1 MEGNAIKRSRRLPC
15 LPLLAVILSCAPATS
30 AFAPGTP
37 MFPGSAKA
45 SKSDAMPIY
54 MEEFPKPFGRLSE
67 TMHLEQLSPRHRRAN
82 TDRGIGPNVTPVPPP
97 QPLVDK
103 LATLA
108 GAVGDLVITALL
120 PQPTLLG
127 DCGLAEQQEA
137 YEEDETAI
145 MAACATSD
153 PLTPLHETSARERRL
168 EVLRRDGEMATS
180 RREKVQAAYQATTAL
195 YAAMRKLKIARMQR
209 DGAVAIARR
218 AKLQAAYE
226 EFAAATIES
235 ISVPALPTQL
245 TDSLARAQEH
255 TAEEL
260 ASTPAA
266 WSPPAQPMSAP
277 PPAATSA
284 WVRLGAPQA
293 PFRASRGAQQAPRHE
308 LPSGVTSADPAAS
321 ADARARWL
329 ARLAEQEEAKASVI
343 EAAKARAEEEE
354 AARAHGIVVA
364 RAQAAKAAWL
374 ASHEPSMVVTP
385 RAIQIAKEKAQAEST
400 IAEEKAQAEV
410 ILHALQEA
418 EVAIELAMEK
428 ARRLA
433 EEEAEL
439 AARIEAA
446 AAALIAEEDAAEL
459 ASRIEAV
466 LANEEEE
473 EELASRIEAV
483 LAEEEEE
490 ELASRIEAV
499 LAKEEEEEE
508 LASRIEAVLAEEEE
522 EELASRI
529 EAVLAKEEEEEE
541 LASRIEAVLA
551 EEEEEELASRIEAVL
566 AKEEEEEELASRIEA
581 VLADG
586 GMQVPPLVDEA
597 AAKAA
602 WLASHEPPMVVTA
615 RTIEA
620 HTEARAEK
628 GIEGILSAVES
639 TLSQLEVR
647 GSSHTSAEA
656 AARARGFAE
665 MAAEMA
671 PEAAEMAPEVAE
683 MAPVVAEMAREV
695 AEMAPVAA
703 EMAPVVAEMAPEVAE
718 MAADLCRELGL
729 PQAGDAAELVSGVL
743 GIEAAATNE
752 ATIRQCHVL
761 VFGPTSI
768 NTPEMQQAAG
778 GTQVEVAE
786 TAIEEVEKEPSDAK
800 LATRLLEVLGE
811 GGFDITPMDG
821 TAAAPGAETV
831 EQHSSA
837 DTDAVAPLVS
847 SVCEEL
853 QLQEGPP
860 SEAAVEAQAAAD
872 AQAAANAQAGFEET
886 IATSNAM
893 VFGAQAEAEVDE
905 VELESRADGV
915 SEAETAETELATE
928 AEVVMFKAEAEARFN
943 VERDAET
950 EPQAP
955 AAPSSE
961 KEAYE
966 MTTTASAL
974 NDGSAEDNEADAEL
988 VSRIEAVLADGG
1000 MQVPPLR
1007 KPMTVATPKLEP
1019 QAEADVDVKAGAVA
1033 RSTSDVGEA
1042 APVEAEEVL
1051 RSMVSAAERKEVDKL
1066 TAADP
1071 TKLYT
1076 PRVHELLR
1084 AVQRMRHE
1092 VKATRDGGEVG
1103 LMLRA
1108 IMLDVEELGAAS
1120 SLERL
1125 RSDAQAMHLCSI
1137 LRERPSLLLGP
1148 LLPQL
1153 ERLDGA
1159 LFAFVHKHMQALAAT
1174 VTGAVHLVVHEE
1186 APRGVLAQVEYAEYV
1201 DRARLNAAKAAGDAT
1216 LWLRAAQAASDATL
1230 GGTERRWTAPVQV
1243 VSRTRGLH
1251 RLRSNRHSRVRL
1263 IMRWVAPDT

>member
-1 MEGNAIKRSRRLPC
+1 
-15 LPLLAVILSCAPATS
+15 
-30 AFAPGTP
+30 
-37 MFPGSAKA
+37 
-45 SKSDAMPIY
+45 
-54 MEEFPKPFGRLSE
+54 
-67 TMHLEQLSPRHRRAN
+67 
-82 TDRGIGPNVTPVPPP
+82 
-97 QPLVDK
+97 
-103 LATLA
+103 
-108 GAVGDLVITALL
+108 
-120 PQPTLLG
+120 
-127 DCGLAEQQEA
+127 
-137 YEEDETAI
+137 
-145 MAACATSD
+145 
-153 PLTPLHETSARERRL
+153 
-168 EVLRRDGEMATS
+168 
-180 RREKVQAAYQATTAL
+180 
-195 YAAMRKLKIARMQR
+195 
-209 DGAVAIARR
+209 
-218 AKLQAAYE
+218 
-226 EFAAATIES
+226 
-235 ISVPALPTQL
+235 
-245 TDSLARAQEH
+245 
-255 TAEEL
+255 
-260 ASTPAA
+260 
-266 WSPPAQPMSAP
+266 
-277 PPAATSA
+277 
-284 WVRLGAPQA
+284 
-293 PFRASRGAQQAPRHE
+293 
-308 LPSGVTSADPAAS
+308 
-321 ADARARWL
+321 
-329 ARLAEQEEAKASVI
+329 
-343 EAAKARAEEEE
+343 
-354 AARAHGIVVA
+354 
-364 RAQAAKAAWL
+364 
-374 ASHEPSMVVTP
+374 
-385 RAIQIAKEKAQAEST
+385 
-400 IAEEKAQAEV
+400 
-410 ILHALQEA
+410 
-418 EVAIELAMEK
+418 
-428 ARRLA
+428 
-433 EEEAEL
+433 
-439 AARIEAA
+439 
-446 AAALIAEEDAAEL
+446 
-459 ASRIEAV
+459 
-466 LANEEEE
+466 
-473 EELASRIEAV
+473 
-483 LAEEEEE
+483 
-490 ELASRIEAV
+490 
-499 LAKEEEEEE
+499 
-508 LASRIEAVLAEEEE
+508 
-522 EELASRI
+522 
-529 EAVLAKEEEEEE
+529 
-541 LASRIEAVLA
+541 
-551 EEEEEELASRIEAVL
+551 
-566 AKEEEEEELASRIEA
+566 
-581 VLADG
+581 
-586 GMQVPPLVDEA
+586 
-597 AAKAA
+597 
-602 WLASHEPPMVVTA
+602 
-615 RTIEA
+615 
-620 HTEARAEK
+620 
-628 GIEGILSAVES
+628 
-639 TLSQLEVR
+639 
-647 GSSHTSAEA
+647 
-656 AARARGFAE
+656 
-665 MAAEMA
+665 
-671 PEAAEMAPEVAE
+671 
-683 MAPVVAEMAREV
+683 VVAEMAREV

>member
-1 MEGNAIKRSRRLPC
+1 M
-15 LPLLAVILSCAPATS
+15 LA
-30 AFAPGTP
+30 
-37 MFPGSAKA
+37 K
-45 SKSDAMPIY
+45 
-54 MEEFPKPFGRLSE
+54 
-67 TMHLEQLSPRHRRAN
+67 
-82 TDRGIGPNVTPVPPP
+82 
-97 QPLVDK
+97 
-103 LATLA
+103 
-108 GAVGDLVITALL
+108 
-120 PQPTLLG
+120 
-127 DCGLAEQQEA
+127 
-137 YEEDETAI
+137 
-145 MAACATSD
+145 
-153 PLTPLHETSARERRL
+153 
-168 EVLRRDGEMATS
+168 
-180 RREKVQAAYQATTAL
+180 
-195 YAAMRKLKIARMQR
+195 
-209 DGAVAIARR
+209 
-218 AKLQAAYE
+218 
-226 EFAAATIES
+226 
-235 ISVPALPTQL
+235 
-245 TDSLARAQEH
+245 
-255 TAEEL
+255 
-260 ASTPAA
+260 
-266 WSPPAQPMSAP
+266 
-277 PPAATSA
+277 
-284 WVRLGAPQA
+284 
-293 PFRASRGAQQAPRHE
+293 
-308 LPSGVTSADPAAS
+308 
-321 ADARARWL
+321 
-329 ARLAEQEEAKASVI
+329 
-343 EAAKARAEEEE
+343 
-354 AARAHGIVVA
+354 
-364 RAQAAKAAWL
+364 
-374 ASHEPSMVVTP
+374 
-385 RAIQIAKEKAQAEST
+385 
-400 IAEEKAQAEV
+400 
-410 ILHALQEA
+410 
-418 EVAIELAMEK
+418 
-428 ARRLA
+428 
-433 EEEAEL
+433 
-439 AARIEAA
+439 
-446 AAALIAEEDAAEL
+446 
-459 ASRIEAV
+459 
-466 LANEEEE
+466 
-473 EELASRIEAV
+473 
-483 LAEEEEE
+483 EEEEE

-508 LASRIEAVLAEEEE
+508 LASRIEAVLA
-522 EELASRI
+522 
-529 EAVLAKEEEEEE
+529 
-541 LASRIEAVLA
+541 
-551 EEEEEELASRIEAVL
+551 
-566 AKEEEEEELASRIEA
+566 EEEEEELASRIEA

-743 GIEAAATNE
+743 GIEAAATKE

-811 GGFDITPMDG
+811 GGFHITPMDG

-943 VERDAET
+943 VEWDAET

-966 MTTTASAL
+966 MKTTASAL

-1007 KPMTVATPKLEP
+1007 KPMTVATPKVEP
-1019 QAEADVDVKAGAVA
+1019 QAEAEVDVKAGAVA

>member
-1 MEGNAIKRSRRLPC
+1 
-15 LPLLAVILSCAPATS
+15 
-30 AFAPGTP
+30 

-168 EVLRRDGEMATS
+168 EVLRHDGEMATS

-226 EFAAATIES
+226 EFAAATKES
-235 ISVPALPTQL
+235 ISVPALPTLL
-245 TDSLARAQEH
+245 TDSLAKAQEH
-255 TAEEL
+255 TVEEL

-277 PPAATSA
+277 PPPATSA

-293 PFRASRGAQQAPRHE
+293 PFRASRGAQQAPRHERRDERHE

-374 ASHEPSMVVTP
+374 ASHEPSMVVTA
-385 RAIQIAKEKAQAEST
+385 RAIQIAKEKAEAEST

-410 ILHALQEA
+410 ILLALQEA

-466 LANEEEE
+466 LA
-473 EELASRIEAV
+473 
-483 LAEEEEE
+483 
-490 ELASRIEAV
+490 
-499 LAKEEEEEE
+499 K
-508 LASRIEAVLAEEEE
+508 
-522 EELASRI
+522 
-529 EAVLAKEEEEEE
+529 
-541 LASRIEAVLA
+541 

-586 GMQVPPLVDEA
+586 GMQVPPHVDEA

-671 PEAAEMAPEVAE
+671 P
-683 MAPVVAEMAREV
+683 VVAEMAREV
-695 AEMAPVAA
+695 AEMAPVA
-703 EMAPVVAEMAPEVAE
+703 AEMAPEVAE

-743 GIEAAATNE
+743 GIEAAATKE

-761 VFGPTSI
+761 VFGPSSI

-811 GGFDITPMDG
+811 GGFHITPMDG

-886 IATSNAM
+886 IAISNEM

-943 VERDAET
+943 VEWDAET

-1007 KPMTVATPKLEP
+1007 KPMTVATPKVEP
-1019 QAEADVDVKAGAVA
+1019 QAEAEVDVKAGAVA

-1042 APVEAEEVL
+1042 APIEAEEVL

>member
-1 MEGNAIKRSRRLPC
+1 
-15 LPLLAVILSCAPATS
+15 
-30 AFAPGTP
+30 
-37 MFPGSAKA
+37 
-45 SKSDAMPIY
+45 
-54 MEEFPKPFGRLSE
+54 
-67 TMHLEQLSPRHRRAN
+67 
-82 TDRGIGPNVTPVPPP
+82 
-97 QPLVDK
+97 
-103 LATLA
+103 
-108 GAVGDLVITALL
+108 
-120 PQPTLLG
+120 
-127 DCGLAEQQEA
+127 
-137 YEEDETAI
+137 
-145 MAACATSD
+145 
-153 PLTPLHETSARERRL
+153 
-168 EVLRRDGEMATS
+168 
-180 RREKVQAAYQATTAL
+180 
-195 YAAMRKLKIARMQR
+195 
-209 DGAVAIARR
+209 
-218 AKLQAAYE
+218 
-226 EFAAATIES
+226 
-235 ISVPALPTQL
+235 
-245 TDSLARAQEH
+245 
-255 TAEEL
+255 
-260 ASTPAA
+260 
-266 WSPPAQPMSAP
+266 
-277 PPAATSA
+277 
-284 WVRLGAPQA
+284 
-293 PFRASRGAQQAPRHE
+293 
-308 LPSGVTSADPAAS
+308 
-321 ADARARWL
+321 
-329 ARLAEQEEAKASVI
+329 
-343 EAAKARAEEEE
+343 
-354 AARAHGIVVA
+354 
-364 RAQAAKAAWL
+364 
-374 ASHEPSMVVTP
+374 MVVTP

-508 LASRIEAVLAEEEE
+508 LASRIEAVLA
-522 EELASRI
+522 
-529 EAVLAKEEEEEE
+529 
-541 LASRIEAVLA
+541 
-551 EEEEEELASRIEAVL
+551 
-566 AKEEEEEELASRIEA
+566 
-581 VLADG
+581 DG

-639 TLSQLEVR
+639 TLSQLE
-647 GSSHTSAEA
+647 
-656 AARARGFAE
+656 
-665 MAAEMA
+665 
-671 PEAAEMAPEVAE
+671 
-683 MAPVVAEMAREV
+683 
-695 AEMAPVAA
+695 
-703 EMAPVVAEMAPEVAE
+703 
-718 MAADLCRELGL
+718 
-729 PQAGDAAELVSGVL
+729 AGDAAELVSGVL

>member
-1 MEGNAIKRSRRLPC
+1 MRARRLPC

-37 MFPGSAKA
+37 MFPRSAKA
-45 SKSDAMPIY
+45 SKSDAIPIY
-54 MEEFPKPFGRLSE
+54 MEDFPKPFGRLSE

-82 TDRGIGPNVTPVPPP
+82 TDRGIGPNLTPIPPP
-97 QPLVDK
+97 PPPLVDK

-108 GAVGDLVITALL
+108 GAVGDLVTTALL

-137 YEEDETAI
+137 YEEDETAT

-153 PLTPLHETSARERRL
+153 QLTPLHETSARERCL
-168 EVLRRDGEMATS
+168 EVLRRDGEMAVS

-218 AKLQAAYE
+218 AKLQAAYDQ
-226 EFAAATIES
+226 FAAATKES
-235 ISVPALPTQL
+235 ISAPSPPSLL
-245 TDSLARAQEH
+245 TDSFARAEEH
-255 TAEEL
+255 SVEEL

-266 WSPPAQPMSAP
+266 WVPPAQQP
-277 PPAATSA
+277 ATSA
-284 WVRLGAPQA
+284 WVRLGALQA
-293 PFRASRGAQQAPRHE
+293 PSRASRGAQQATSHE
-308 LPSGVTSADPAAS
+308 LPSAVTSADPVAS

-354 AARAHGIVVA
+354 AAKARSIEAA

-374 ASHEPSMVVTP
+374 ASHEPSMVVTA
-385 RAIQIAKEKAQAEST
+385 RTIQIAKEKAQAEAT
-400 IAEEKAQAEV
+400 IAEEKARTEV
-410 ILHALQEA
+410 ILLALHEA
-418 EVAIELAMEK
+418 EVAIELAKDE

-433 EEEAEL
+433 KEEAEL
-439 AARIEAA
+439 ATRIEAA
-446 AAALIAEEDAAEL
+446 AAALIAEEDSAEL
-459 ASRIEAV
+459 T
-466 LANEEEE
+466 
-473 EELASRIEAV
+473 
-483 LAEEEEE
+483 
-490 ELASRIEAV
+490 SRIEAV

-508 LASRIEAVLAEEEE
+508 LTSRIDAVFSEDEDD
-522 EELASRI
+522 
-529 EAVLAKEEEEEE
+529 
-541 LASRIEAVLA
+541 
-551 EEEEEELASRIEAVL
+551 
-566 AKEEEEEELASRIEA
+566 ELASRIEA

-586 GMQVPPLVDEA
+586 GMQVPPLGDEA

-647 GSSHTSAEA
+647 GSACVSTGGHEA
-656 AARARGFAE
+656 AGQARGFTE

-671 PEAAEMAPEVAE
+671 SEL
-683 MAPVVAEMAREV
+683 
-695 AEMAPVAA
+695 
-703 EMAPVVAEMAPEVAE
+703 AEMAPEVAE

-729 PQAGDAAELVSGVL
+729 PQAGGAAELVSGVL
-743 GIEAAATNE
+743 GIEAAATKE
-752 ATIRQCHVL
+752 ATIRLCHVL
-761 VFGPTSI
+761 VFGPTPI
-768 NTPEMQQAAG
+768 NTPEMKQAAG
-778 GTQVEVAE
+778 GTQVEDAE
-786 TAIEEVEKEPSDAK
+786 TAIEEVEEEPSDAK
-800 LATRLLEVLGE
+800 LATRLLEVFGE
-811 GGFDITPMDG
+811 GGLHIAPEDG
-821 TAAAPGAETV
+821 TAAVPGAETV
-831 EQHSSA
+831 EQHAAA
-837 DTDAVAPLVS
+837 DTDAVAPPLVS

-853 QLQEGPP
+853 QLQEGSP
-860 SEAAVEAQAAAD
+860 SEAAVEAE
-872 AQAAANAQAGFEET
+872 AAANAQAATNAQAIFEET
-886 IATSNAM
+886 IAISSAM

-905 VELESRADGV
+905 AEFESRADAV
-915 SEAETAETELATE
+915 SEADVAEPELATE
-928 AEVVMFKAEAEARFN
+928 PVVVMFEAEAEARFN
-943 VERDAET
+943 VEWDAET
-950 EPQAP
+950 EPQAT

-961 KEAYE
+961 KEADE
-966 MTTTASAL
+966 MTATASAL
-974 NDGSAEDNEADAEL
+974 NDGSAEDEEADAEL
-988 VSRIEAVLADGG
+988 ASRIEAVLANGG

-1007 KPMTVATPKLEP
+1007 KVMTVAAPKVEP
-1019 QAEADVDVKAGAVA
+1019 QAEAEVDAKAGAVT
-1033 RSTSDVGEA
+1033 RSTSDVGQA
-1042 APVEAEEVL
+1042 AQSEAEEVL
-1051 RSMVSAAERKEVDKL
+1051 RSMVSAAERKEVEKL

-1076 PRVHELLR
+1076 PRVRELLQ

-1092 VKATRDGGEVG
+1092 RWRCRDGGEVG

-1137 LRERPSLLLGP
+1137 LREKPSLLLGP

-1216 LWLRAAQAASDATL
+1216 LWLRDAQAASDATL
-1230 GGTERRWTAPVQV
+1230 GGSERSWTAPVQV

>member
-1 MEGNAIKRSRRLPC
+1 
-15 LPLLAVILSCAPATS
+15 
-30 AFAPGTP
+30 

-120 PQPTLLG
+120 PQPTVLG

-145 MAACATSD
+145 MAARATSD

-226 EFAAATIES
+226 EFAAATKES
-235 ISVPALPTQL
+235 ISVPALPTLL

-255 TAEEL
+255 TVEEL

-277 PPAATSA
+277 PPPATSA

-374 ASHEPSMVVTP
+374 ASHEPSMVVTA

-410 ILHALQEA
+410 ILLALQEA

-446 AAALIAEEDAAEL
+446 AAALIAEEDAA
-459 ASRIEAV
+459 
-466 LANEEEE
+466 
-473 EELASRIEAV
+473 
-483 LAEEEEE
+483 
-490 ELASRIEAV
+490 
-499 LAKEEEEEE
+499 
-508 LASRIEAVLAEEEE
+508 
-522 EELASRI
+522 ELASRI

-671 PEAAEMAPEVAE
+671 P
-683 MAPVVAEMAREV
+683 VVAEMAREV
-695 AEMAPVAA
+695 AEMAPVA
-703 EMAPVVAEMAPEVAE
+703 AEMAPEVAE

-743 GIEAAATNE
+743 GIEAAATKE

-761 VFGPTSI
+761 VFGPSSI

-811 GGFDITPMDG
+811 GGFHITPMDG

-943 VERDAET
+943 VEWDAET

-1007 KPMTVATPKLEP
+1007 KPMTVATPKVEP
-1019 QAEADVDVKAGAVA
+1019 QAEAEVDVKAGAVA

-1042 APVEAEEVL
+1042 APIEAEEVL

>member
-1 MEGNAIKRSRRLPC
+1 
-15 LPLLAVILSCAPATS
+15 
-30 AFAPGTP
+30 
-37 MFPGSAKA
+37 
-45 SKSDAMPIY
+45 
-54 MEEFPKPFGRLSE
+54 
-67 TMHLEQLSPRHRRAN
+67 
-82 TDRGIGPNVTPVPPP
+82 
-97 QPLVDK
+97 
-103 LATLA
+103 
-108 GAVGDLVITALL
+108 
-120 PQPTLLG
+120 
-127 DCGLAEQQEA
+127 
-137 YEEDETAI
+137 
-145 MAACATSD
+145 
-153 PLTPLHETSARERRL
+153 
-168 EVLRRDGEMATS
+168 MATS

-255 TAEEL
+255 TVEEL

-277 PPAATSA
+277 PPPATSA

-293 PFRASRGAQQAPRHE
+293 PFRASRGAQQAPRHERRDERHE

-374 ASHEPSMVVTP
+374 ASHEPSMVVTA

-410 ILHALQEA
+410 ILLALQEA

-433 EEEAEL
+433 KEEAEL

-446 AAALIAEEDAAEL
+446 AAALIAEEDAA
-459 ASRIEAV
+459 
-466 LANEEEE
+466 
-473 EELASRIEAV
+473 
-483 LAEEEEE
+483 
-490 ELASRIEAV
+490 
-499 LAKEEEEEE
+499 
-508 LASRIEAVLAEEEE
+508 
-522 EELASRI
+522 
-529 EAVLAKEEEEEE
+529 
-541 LASRIEAVLA
+541 
-551 EEEEEELASRIEAVL
+551 ELASRIEAVL

-665 MAAEMA
+665 MAAEMMAPEAAEMA

-683 MAPVVAEMAREV
+683 MAPEV
-695 AEMAPVAA
+695 AEMAP
-703 EMAPVVAEMAPEVAE
+703 EVAEMAPEVAE

-743 GIEAAATNE
+743 GIEAAATKE

-811 GGFDITPMDG
+811 GGFHIIPMDG

-943 VERDAET
+943 VEWDAET

-1007 KPMTVATPKLEP
+1007 KPMTVATPKVEP
-1019 QAEADVDVKAGAVA
+1019 QAEAEVDVKAGAVA

>member
-120 PQPTLLG
+120 PQPTVLG

-145 MAACATSD
+145 MAARATSD

-226 EFAAATIES
+226 EFAAATKES
-235 ISVPALPTQL
+235 ISVPALPTLL
-245 TDSLARAQEH
+245 TDSLAKAQEH
-255 TAEEL
+255 TVEEL

-277 PPAATSA
+277 PPPATSA

-374 ASHEPSMVVTP
+374 ASHEPSMVVTA

-410 ILHALQEA
+410 ILLALQEA

-446 AAALIAEEDAAEL
+446 AAALIAEEDAA
-459 ASRIEAV
+459 
-466 LANEEEE
+466 
-473 EELASRIEAV
+473 
-483 LAEEEEE
+483 
-490 ELASRIEAV
+490 
-499 LAKEEEEEE
+499 
-508 LASRIEAVLAEEEE
+508 
-522 EELASRI
+522 
-529 EAVLAKEEEEEE
+529 
-541 LASRIEAVLA
+541 
-551 EEEEEELASRIEAVL
+551 ELASRIEAVL

-671 PEAAEMAPEVAE
+671 P
-683 MAPVVAEMAREV
+683 VVAEMAREV
-695 AEMAPVAA
+695 AEMAPVA
-703 EMAPVVAEMAPEVAE
+703 AEMAPEVAE

-743 GIEAAATNE
+743 GIEAAATKE

-761 VFGPTSI
+761 VFGPSSI

-811 GGFDITPMDG
+811 GGFHITPMDG

-872 AQAAANAQAGFEET
+872 AQAAANAQAGFEVT

-943 VERDAET
+943 VEWDAET

-1007 KPMTVATPKLEP
+1007 KPMTVATPKVEP
-1019 QAEADVDVKAGAVA
+1019 QAEAEVDVKAGAVA

-1042 APVEAEEVL
+1042 APIEAEEVL

>member
-1 MEGNAIKRSRRLPC
+1 
-15 LPLLAVILSCAPATS
+15 
-30 AFAPGTP
+30 
-37 MFPGSAKA
+37 
-45 SKSDAMPIY
+45 MPIY

-466 LANEEEE
+466 LAN
-473 EELASRIEAV
+473 
-483 LAEEEEE
+483 
-490 ELASRIEAV
+490 
-499 LAKEEEEEE
+499 EEEEEE

>member
-1 MEGNAIKRSRRLPC
+1 
-15 LPLLAVILSCAPATS
+15 
-30 AFAPGTP
+30 
-37 MFPGSAKA
+37 
-45 SKSDAMPIY
+45 
-54 MEEFPKPFGRLSE
+54 
-67 TMHLEQLSPRHRRAN
+67 
-82 TDRGIGPNVTPVPPP
+82 
-97 QPLVDK
+97 
-103 LATLA
+103 
-108 GAVGDLVITALL
+108 
-120 PQPTLLG
+120 
-127 DCGLAEQQEA
+127 
-137 YEEDETAI
+137 
-145 MAACATSD
+145 
-153 PLTPLHETSARERRL
+153 
-168 EVLRRDGEMATS
+168 
-180 RREKVQAAYQATTAL
+180 
-195 YAAMRKLKIARMQR
+195 
-209 DGAVAIARR
+209 
-218 AKLQAAYE
+218 
-226 EFAAATIES
+226 
-235 ISVPALPTQL
+235 
-245 TDSLARAQEH
+245 
-255 TAEEL
+255 
-260 ASTPAA
+260 
-266 WSPPAQPMSAP
+266 
-277 PPAATSA
+277 
-284 WVRLGAPQA
+284 
-293 PFRASRGAQQAPRHE
+293 
-308 LPSGVTSADPAAS
+308 
-321 ADARARWL
+321 
-329 ARLAEQEEAKASVI
+329 
-343 EAAKARAEEEE
+343 
-354 AARAHGIVVA
+354 
-364 RAQAAKAAWL
+364 
-374 ASHEPSMVVTP
+374 
-385 RAIQIAKEKAQAEST
+385 
-400 IAEEKAQAEV
+400 
-410 ILHALQEA
+410 
-418 EVAIELAMEK
+418 
-428 ARRLA
+428 
-433 EEEAEL
+433 L

-446 AAALIAEEDAAEL
+446 AAALIAEEDAA
-459 ASRIEAV
+459 
-466 LANEEEE
+466 
-473 EELASRIEAV
+473 
-483 LAEEEEE
+483 
-490 ELASRIEAV
+490 
-499 LAKEEEEEE
+499 
-508 LASRIEAVLAEEEE
+508 
-522 EELASRI
+522 ELASRI

-586 GMQVPPLVDEA
+586 GMQVPPLMDEA

-671 PEAAEMAPEVAE
+671 P
-683 MAPVVAEMAREV
+683 
-695 AEMAPVAA
+695 VAA

-743 GIEAAATNE
+743 GIEAAATKE

-761 VFGPTSI
+761 VFGPSSI

-811 GGFDITPMDG
+811 GGFHITPMDG

-886 IATSNAM
+886 IAISNEM

-943 VERDAET
+943 VEWDAET

-1007 KPMTVATPKLEP
+1007 KPMTVATPKVEP
-1019 QAEADVDVKAGAVA
+1019 QAEAEVDVKAGAVA

-1042 APVEAEEVL
+1042 APIEAEEVL

>member
-1 MEGNAIKRSRRLPC
+1 
-15 LPLLAVILSCAPATS
+15 
-30 AFAPGTP
+30 
-37 MFPGSAKA
+37 
-45 SKSDAMPIY
+45 
-54 MEEFPKPFGRLSE
+54 
-67 TMHLEQLSPRHRRAN
+67 
-82 TDRGIGPNVTPVPPP
+82 
-97 QPLVDK
+97 
-103 LATLA
+103 
-108 GAVGDLVITALL
+108 
-120 PQPTLLG
+120 
-127 DCGLAEQQEA
+127 
-137 YEEDETAI
+137 
-145 MAACATSD
+145 
-153 PLTPLHETSARERRL
+153 
-168 EVLRRDGEMATS
+168 
-180 RREKVQAAYQATTAL
+180 
-195 YAAMRKLKIARMQR
+195 
-209 DGAVAIARR
+209 
-218 AKLQAAYE
+218 
-226 EFAAATIES
+226 
-235 ISVPALPTQL
+235 
-245 TDSLARAQEH
+245 
-255 TAEEL
+255 
-260 ASTPAA
+260 
-266 WSPPAQPMSAP
+266 
-277 PPAATSA
+277 
-284 WVRLGAPQA
+284 
-293 PFRASRGAQQAPRHE
+293 
-308 LPSGVTSADPAAS
+308 
-321 ADARARWL
+321 
-329 ARLAEQEEAKASVI
+329 
-343 EAAKARAEEEE
+343 
-354 AARAHGIVVA
+354 
-364 RAQAAKAAWL
+364 
-374 ASHEPSMVVTP
+374 
-385 RAIQIAKEKAQAEST
+385 
-400 IAEEKAQAEV
+400 
-410 ILHALQEA
+410 
-418 EVAIELAMEK
+418 
-428 ARRLA
+428 
-433 EEEAEL
+433 
-439 AARIEAA
+439 
-446 AAALIAEEDAAEL
+446 
-459 ASRIEAV
+459 
-466 LANEEEE
+466 
-473 EELASRIEAV
+473 
-483 LAEEEEE
+483 
-490 ELASRIEAV
+490 
-499 LAKEEEEEE
+499 
-508 LASRIEAVLAEEEE
+508 
-522 EELASRI
+522 
-529 EAVLAKEEEEEE
+529 
-541 LASRIEAVLA
+541 
-551 EEEEEELASRIEAVL
+551 
-566 AKEEEEEELASRIEA
+566 
-581 VLADG
+581 
-586 GMQVPPLVDEA
+586 
-597 AAKAA
+597 
-602 WLASHEPPMVVTA
+602 MVVTA

-671 PEAAEMAPEVAE
+671 P
-683 MAPVVAEMAREV
+683 VVAEMAREV
-695 AEMAPVAA
+695 AEMAPVA
-703 EMAPVVAEMAPEVAE
+703 AEMAPEVAE

-743 GIEAAATNE
+743 GIEAAATKE

-761 VFGPTSI
+761 VFGPSSI

-811 GGFDITPMDG
+811 GGFHITPMDG

-886 IATSNAM
+886 IAISNEM

-943 VERDAET
+943 VEWDAET

-1007 KPMTVATPKLEP
+1007 KPMTVATPKVEP
-1019 QAEADVDVKAGAVA
+1019 QAEAEVDVKAGAVA

-1042 APVEAEEVL
+1042 APIEAEEVL

>member
-120 PQPTLLG
+120 PQPTVLG

-145 MAACATSD
+145 MAARATSD

-168 EVLRRDGEMATS
+168 EVLRHDGEMATS

-226 EFAAATIES
+226 EFAAATKES
-235 ISVPALPTQL
+235 ISVPALPTLL

-255 TAEEL
+255 TVEEL

-374 ASHEPSMVVTP
+374 ASHEPSMVVTA

-410 ILHALQEA
+410 ILLALQEA

-466 LANEEEE
+466 LA
-473 EELASRIEAV
+473 
-483 LAEEEEE
+483 
-490 ELASRIEAV
+490 
-499 LAKEEEEEE
+499 KEEEEEE

-529 EAVLAKEEEEEE
+529 EAVLA
-541 LASRIEAVLA
+541 
-551 EEEEEELASRIEAVL
+551 
-566 AKEEEEEELASRIEA
+566 
-581 VLADG
+581 DG
-586 GMQVPPLVDEA
+586 GMQVPPLMDEA

-671 PEAAEMAPEVAE
+671 P
-683 MAPVVAEMAREV
+683 
-695 AEMAPVAA
+695 VAA

-743 GIEAAATNE
+743 GIEAAATKE

-761 VFGPTSI
+761 VFGPSSI

-811 GGFDITPMDG
+811 GGFHITPMDG

-886 IATSNAM
+886 IAISNEM

-943 VERDAET
+943 VEWDAET

-1007 KPMTVATPKLEP
+1007 KPMTVATPKVEP
-1019 QAEADVDVKAGAVA
+1019 QAEAEVDVKAGAVA

-1042 APVEAEEVL
+1042 APIEAEEVL

>member
-120 PQPTLLG
+120 PQPTVLG

-168 EVLRRDGEMATS
+168 EVLRHDGEMATS

-226 EFAAATIES
+226 EFAAATKES
-235 ISVPALPTQL
+235 ISVPALPTLL
-245 TDSLARAQEH
+245 TDSLAKAQEH
-255 TAEEL
+255 TVEEL

-277 PPAATSA
+277 PPPATSA

-374 ASHEPSMVVTP
+374 ASHEPSMVVTA

-410 ILHALQEA
+410 ILLALQEA

-433 EEEAEL
+433 KEEAEL

-446 AAALIAEEDAAEL
+446 AAALIAEEDAA
-459 ASRIEAV
+459 
-466 LANEEEE
+466 
-473 EELASRIEAV
+473 
-483 LAEEEEE
+483 
-490 ELASRIEAV
+490 
-499 LAKEEEEEE
+499 
-508 LASRIEAVLAEEEE
+508 
-522 EELASRI
+522 
-529 EAVLAKEEEEEE
+529 
-541 LASRIEAVLA
+541 
-551 EEEEEELASRIEAVL
+551 ELASRIEAVL

-639 TLSQLEVR
+639 TLSQPEVR

-703 EMAPVVAEMAPEVAE
+703 EMAPEVAE

-743 GIEAAATNE
+743 GIEAAATKE

-943 VERDAET
+943 VEWDAET

>member
-1 MEGNAIKRSRRLPC
+1 
-15 LPLLAVILSCAPATS
+15 
-30 AFAPGTP
+30 
-37 MFPGSAKA
+37 
-45 SKSDAMPIY
+45 MPIY

-466 LANEEEE
+466 LANEEEEEELASRIEAVLAEEEEEELASRIEAVLAKEEEE

>member
-168 EVLRRDGEMATS
+168 EVLRHDGEMATS

-255 TAEEL
+255 TVEEL

-277 PPAATSA
+277 PPPATSA

-374 ASHEPSMVVTP
+374 ASHEPSMVVTA

-400 IAEEKAQAEV
+400 IAEEKAQAEA
-410 ILHALQEA
+410 ILLALQEA

-433 EEEAEL
+433 KEEAEL

-466 LANEEEE
+466 LAN
-473 EELASRIEAV
+473 
-483 LAEEEEE
+483 
-490 ELASRIEAV
+490 
-499 LAKEEEEEE
+499 
-508 LASRIEAVLAEEEE
+508 
-522 EELASRI
+522 
-529 EAVLAKEEEEEE
+529 EEEEEE

-671 PEAAEMAPEVAE
+671 PE
-683 MAPVVAEMAREV
+683 
-695 AEMAPVAA
+695 
-703 EMAPVVAEMAPEVAE
+703 VAE

-743 GIEAAATNE
+743 GIEAAATKE

-811 GGFDITPMDG
+811 GGFHITPMDG

-886 IATSNAM
+886 IAISNEM

-943 VERDAET
+943 VEWDAET

-1007 KPMTVATPKLEP
+1007 KPMTVATPKVEP
-1019 QAEADVDVKAGAVA
+1019 QAEAEVDVKAGAVA

-1042 APVEAEEVL
+1042 APIEAEEVL

>member
-103 LATLA
+103 LATFA

-137 YEEDETAI
+137 YEEDETAF
-145 MAACATSD
+145 MGACATSD

-255 TAEEL
+255 TVEEL

-277 PPAATSA
+277 PPPATSA

-374 ASHEPSMVVTP
+374 ASHEPSMVVTA

-410 ILHALQEA
+410 ILLALQEA

-446 AAALIAEEDAAEL
+446 AAALIAEEDAA
-459 ASRIEAV
+459 
-466 LANEEEE
+466 
-473 EELASRIEAV
+473 
-483 LAEEEEE
+483 
-490 ELASRIEAV
+490 
-499 LAKEEEEEE
+499 
-508 LASRIEAVLAEEEE
+508 
-522 EELASRI
+522 
-529 EAVLAKEEEEEE
+529 
-541 LASRIEAVLA
+541 
-551 EEEEEELASRIEAVL
+551 ELASRIEAVL

-639 TLSQLEVR
+639 TLSHLEAR

-743 GIEAAATNE
+743 GIEAAATKE

-943 VERDAET
+943 VEWDAET

-1007 KPMTVATPKLEP
+1007 KPMTVATPKVEP

>member
-466 LANEEEE
+466 LAN
-473 EELASRIEAV
+473 
-483 LAEEEEE
+483 
-490 ELASRIEAV
+490 
-499 LAKEEEEEE
+499 EEEEEE